1 MSRGSRLEID
11 LRLPFG
17 RFELT
22 VSHVAGDGVTGVFGA
37 SGAGK
42 STLLQ
47 TIAGLRGEARGRLVF
62 DGDVWLD
69 SDRRLQVPAR
79 ARGVGYVPQE
89 GLLFPHWSVKRNLL
103 AGWERARAAGQTPD
117 ATLARVA
124 TLLEL
129 EPLLD
134 RSAADLS
141 GGERQ
146 RVALGRALCS
156 GARLLLLDEPFAAL
170 DLPLRRRLLPYLSRI
185 RAELTVPM
193 LFVSHDPIEVQALC
207 DDLLVLRQGRVV
219 AHGEPRRVLSNPEVF
234 PLAERAGFEN
244 LLRGRLERRPGAHSV
259 VELSG
264 GARLVVLPR
273 DGLTD
278 GEVLVGLPATDLL
291 IATER
296 PRGLSARNALP
307 ATVSE
312 LRPLERSTLVLAELV
327 GGSPP
332 LTIEVTEKTPVE
344 LGLEVGGEV
353 YLVIKAASCRL
364 YPSTAG

>member
-1 MSRGSRLEID
+1 MSNTSRLEID
-11 LRLPFG
+11 LRLPLD

-22 VSHVAGDGVTGVFGA
+22 VRHVAGNGITGVFGA

-47 TIAGLRGEARGRLVF
+47 TIAGLRRRASGRLLF
-62 DGDVWLD
+62 DGEIWLD
-69 SDRRLQVPAR
+69 SARRQHVPAQTR
-79 ARGVGYVPQE
+79 RVGYVPQE

-103 AGWERARAAGQTPD
+103 AGSERARAAGQSPE

-124 TLLEL
+124 ELLEL
-129 EPLLD
+129 EPLLQ

-207 DDLLVLRQGRVV
+207 DDLLVLREGSVV
-219 AHGEPRRVLSNPEVF
+219 ARGEPRRVLSNPEVF

-244 LLRGRLERRPGAHSV
+244 LLRGRLERRPNEHSV

-264 GARLVVLPR
+264 GARLVVVPR
-273 DGLTD
+273 DGLAD

-307 ATVSE
+307 ATVCG
-312 LRPLERSTLVLAELV
+312 LRPLERSTLVVAELA

-332 LTIEVTEKTPVE
+332 LTVEVTEKTPAE
-344 LGLEVGGEV
+344 LGLEVGGEIF
-353 YLVIKAASCRL
+353 LVIKAASCRL
-364 YPSTAG
+364 YPSAAG